1 MCSWPPILYQDHVYL
16 PGSICIKLDDG
27 EAFFSVLH
35 TPSQSR
41 SIFFCLLFHDHIHV
55 DIDAVTMTDTT
66 SFPRGRSA
74 TTTETTESS
83 KAGERSNINNAS
95 TINKKKR
102 DKPAIEND
110 ILFGQKSHG
119 TTTAE
124 AKNSRKKRKT
134 TTSNSESATSML
146 PLGGGGVVAPNQK
159 QKEALIESISFQKLA
174 KGTKLLGIVREIND
188 KFALVSLPNLL
199 TGYIIPKDVSHRSVG
214 RRYFT
219 ISVKHNTHPDHLS
232 IS

>member
-1 MCSWPPILYQDHVYL
+1 MRNGLNN
-16 PGSICIKLDDG
+16 KLI
-27 EAFFSVLH
+27 EKVSNL
-35 TPSQSR
+35 
-41 SIFFCLLFHDHIHV
+41 IY
-55 DIDAVTMTDTT
+55 
-66 SFPRGRSA
+66 FPRTLNFFITNLRIIRKLKKISLICNYNKMIKRYFIGK
-74 TTTETTESS
+74 E
-83 KAGERSNINNAS
+83 KQLLPIDGNCPKCDQHLMWGQFYVLIKNNS

-188 KFALVSLPNLL
+188 KFARPAAC
-199 TGYIIPKDVSHRSVG
+199 G
-214 RRYFT
+214 
-219 ISVKHNTHPDHLS
+219 
-232 IS
+232 